1 MPRRRP
7 IFAAPLI
14 SLATLLPAAPA
25 LARSDDPAPTPAPT
39 PAPAPAEPKPT
50 ETKPADSK
58 PAEPPAAKPESPP
71 TQEPAKEAK
80 PEPAPGSLETVL
92 YLKDGTQAV
101 GRLTDINGDSYT
113 LVISGIP
120 TRFDK
125 GSVLRVAALP
135 PIEER
140 YKQMRATIPDEDLEQ
155 RYTLAVW
162 LRDKKAYELA
172 LAEAESILKSDAAH
186 PGAREL
192 KKMLDLQL
200 EMDREAAKRRADKPA
215 AAPESPDGPS
225 EIEKE
230 AERSRNFPKLSE
242 DQINILRVFELDLA
256 NPPRLLVPKELIDE
270 LIKRYADDALIPA
283 TPEGRA
289 ALYKARPTQIIDLM
303 YRLKARDLYGMVNV
317 LDDPAVFSAFK
328 RDVHQGWLINSCAT
342 SRCHGGEHA
351 GRLML
356 DRYRPSE
363 PATFYTNFLI
373 LERFRLA
380 DGSPLINYAEP
391 EKSPLVQ
398 FAMPRNLSTRPHP
411 VVRDGNSVD
420 QWKPAIRSKDDRRYT
435 NTMAWIRSMY
445 KPRPDY
451 GVTYDPPQPKGLVP
465 ADAPKP
471 ER

>member
-7 IFAAPLI
+7 NSAAPLTP
-14 SLATLLPAAPA
+14 LAALLA
-25 LARSDDPAPTPAPT
+25 LALTTARADEPPPTPPAETPPTEAKPADTPAPRPADPAPGAAP
-39 PAPAPAEPKPT
+39 
-50 ETKPADSK
+50 DSR
-58 PAEPPAAKPESPP
+58 
-71 TQEPAKEAK
+71 

-101 GRLTDINGDSYT
+101 GRLTDISGDSYT

-125 GSVLRVAALP
+125 SFVLRVAALP

-140 YKQMRATIPDEDLEQ
+140 YKQMRATIPDEDLDQ
-155 RYTLAVW
+155 RLTLAQW
-162 LRDKKAYELA
+162 LRDKRAYTLA
-172 LAEAESILKSDAAH
+172 LAEVESILKSDGAH

-192 KKMLDLQL
+192 KKLLDLQI
-200 EMDREAAKRRADKPA
+200 EMDRDAAKRRAEKPPT
-215 AAPESPDGPS
+215 APQSPDGPS

-230 AERSRNFPKLSE
+230 AERSRNFPKLSP
-242 DQINILRVFELDLA
+242 DQINILRVYELDLA

-270 LIKRYADDALIPA
+270 IIKRYAADDLIPS
-283 TPEGRA
+283 TPEGRE
-289 ALYKARPTQIIDLM
+289 ALYKSRPTQIIELL
-303 YRLKARDLYGMVNV
+303 YRLKARDLYSMVQV
-317 LDDPAVFSAFK
+317 QEDPEVFLNFK

-342 SRCHGGEHA
+342 SRCHGGEQA

-356 DRYRPSE
+356 DRYRPAE
-363 PATFYTNFLI
+363 PSTFYTNFLI

-380 DGSPLINYAEP
+380 DGSPLINYTEP

-398 FAMPRNLSTRPHP
+398 FAMPRNLAVRKHP
-411 VVRDGNSVD
+411 QVRDANGLD
-420 QWKPAIRSKDDRRYT
+420 QWRPAIRSKDDRRYI
-435 NTMAWIRSMY
+435 NTLNWIRSMY

-451 GVTYDPPQPKGLVP
+451 AVTYDPPQPKGLIP

>member
-1 MPRRRP
+1 MPRRRS
-7 IFAAPLI
+7 IFAAPLTPFVVLL
-14 SLATLLPAAPA
+14 LAATPVRA
-25 LARSDDPAPTPAPT
+25 DDPPAPTPAP
-39 PAPAPAEPKPT
+39 PAETKPAETKPAEPKPAPT
-50 ETKPADSK
+50 PAPERAPEP
-58 PAEPPAAKPESPP
+58 PAEPASEPTSES
-71 TQEPAKEAK
+71 K

-101 GRLTDINGDSYT
+101 GRLTDISGDSYT

-125 GSVLRVAALP
+125 ASVLRVAALP

-140 YKQMRATIPDEDLEQ
+140 YKQMRATIPDDDLEQ
-155 RYTLAVW
+155 RYTLALW
-162 LRDKKAYELA
+162 LRDKKAYQLS
-172 LAEAESILKSDAAH
+172 LAEAEDILKTDAAH

-192 KKMLDLQL
+192 KKMLDLQI

-215 AAPESPDGPS
+215 TAPESPDGPS

-242 DQINILRVFELDLA
+242 DQINILRVYELDLA

-289 ALYKARPTQIIDLM
+289 ALYKARPTQIIDLV
-303 YRLKARDLYGMVNV
+303 YRLKARDLYGMVKV

-356 DRYRPSE
+356 DRYRPAE

-380 DGSPLINYAEP
+380 DGSPLINYTEP

-451 GVTYDPPQPKGLVP
+451 GVNYEPPQPKGLVP

>member
-14 SLATLLPAAPA
+14 PVAALLLATPA
-25 LARSDDPAPTPAPT
+25 LARSDDPT
-39 PAPAPAEPKPT
+39 PAPAPAEPKP
-50 ETKPADSK
+50 ADT
-58 PAEPPAAKPESPP
+58 PAATPEAAPP
-71 TQEPAKEAK
+71 EAPAKEPPKEPK
-80 PEPAPGSLETVL
+80 PEPAPGSFETIL
-92 YLKDGTQAV
+92 YLKDGSQAI
-101 GRLTDINGDSYT
+101 GRLTDISGDSYT

-125 GSVLRVAALP
+125 SFVLRVAALP

-140 YKQMRATIPDEDLEQ
+140 YKQMRATIPDEDLDQ
-155 RYTLAVW
+155 RLTLAQW
-162 LRDKKAYELA
+162 LRDKRAYTLA
-172 LAEAESILKSDAAH
+172 LTEVEGILKADGAH

-192 KKMLDLQL
+192 KKLLDLQL
-200 EMDREAAKRRADKPA
+200 EMERDSAKRRAEKPA
-215 AAPESPDGPS
+215 TTPDAPDGPS

-230 AERSRNFPKLSE
+230 AERSRNFPKLSA
-242 DQINILRVFELDLA
+242 DQINVLRVFELNLS

-270 LIKRYADDALIPA
+270 IIKRYASDDLIPS
-283 TPEGRA
+283 TPEGRE
-289 ALYKARPTQIIDLM
+289 ALYKSRPTQIIELL
-303 YRLKARDLYGMVNV
+303 YRLKARDLYGMVQV
-317 LDDPAVFSAFK
+317 LEDPEVFLSFK

-356 DRYRPSE
+356 DRYRPAE

-380 DGSPLINYAEP
+380 DGSPLINYTEP

-398 FAMPRNLSTRPHP
+398 FAMPRNLASRKHP
-411 VVRDGNSVD
+411 QVRDGNSLD

-435 NTMAWIRSMY
+435 NTMNWIRSMY
-445 KPRPDY
+445 QPRPDY
-451 GVTYDPPQPKGLVP
+451 GLSYDPPQPKGIIP
-465 ADAPKP
+465 PDAPKP

>member
-1 MPRRRP
+1 MPRRRS
-7 IFAAPLI
+7 IFAAPLTPL
-14 SLATLLPAAPA
+14 LALLLAATPVRA
-25 LARSDDPAPTPAPT
+25 DDPPAPTPAP
-39 PAPAPAEPKPT
+39 PAETKPAETKPAEPKPAPT
-50 ETKPADSK
+50 PAPERAPEP
-58 PAEPPAAKPESPP
+58 PAEPASEPTSES
-71 TQEPAKEAK
+71 K

-101 GRLTDINGDSYT
+101 GRLTDISGDSYT

-125 GSVLRVAALP
+125 ASVLRVAALP

-140 YKQMRATIPDEDLEQ
+140 YKQMRATIPDDDLEQ
-155 RYTLAVW
+155 RYTLALW
-162 LRDKKAYELA
+162 LRDKKAYQLS
-172 LAEAESILKSDAAH
+172 LAEAEDILKTDAAH

-192 KKMLDLQL
+192 KKMLDLQI

-215 AAPESPDGPS
+215 TAPESPDGPS

-242 DQINILRVFELDLA
+242 DQINILRVYELDLA

-289 ALYKARPTQIIDLM
+289 ALYKARPTQIIDLV
-303 YRLKARDLYGMVNV
+303 YRLKARDLYGMVKV

-356 DRYRPSE
+356 DRYRPAE

-380 DGSPLINYAEP
+380 DGSPLINYTEP

-451 GVTYDPPQPKGLVP
+451 GVNYEPPQPKGLVP

>member
-1 MPRRRP
+1 MPRRRS
-7 IFAAPLI
+7 IFAAPLTP
-14 SLATLLPAAPA
+14 LVVLLLAAPPVRA
-25 LARSDDPAPTPAPT
+25 DDPPAPTPAP
-39 PAPAPAEPKPT
+39 PAETKPAETKPAEPKPAPT
-50 ETKPADSK
+50 PAPERAPEP
-58 PAEPPAAKPESPP
+58 PAEPASEPTSES
-71 TQEPAKEAK
+71 K

-101 GRLTDINGDSYT
+101 GRLTDISGDSYT

-125 GSVLRVAALP
+125 ASVLRVAALP

-140 YKQMRATIPDEDLEQ
+140 YKQMRATIPDDDLEQ
-155 RYTLAVW
+155 RYTLALW
-162 LRDKKAYELA
+162 LRDKKAYQLS
-172 LAEAESILKSDAAH
+172 LAEAEDILKTDAAH

-192 KKMLDLQL
+192 KKMLDLQI

-215 AAPESPDGPS
+215 TAPESPDGPS

-242 DQINILRVFELDLA
+242 DQINILRVYELDLA

-289 ALYKARPTQIIDLM
+289 ALYKARPTQIIDLV
-303 YRLKARDLYGMVNV
+303 YRLKARDLYGMVKV

-356 DRYRPSE
+356 DRYRPAE

-380 DGSPLINYAEP
+380 DGSPLINYTEP

-451 GVTYDPPQPKGLVP
+451 GVNYEPPQPKGLVP